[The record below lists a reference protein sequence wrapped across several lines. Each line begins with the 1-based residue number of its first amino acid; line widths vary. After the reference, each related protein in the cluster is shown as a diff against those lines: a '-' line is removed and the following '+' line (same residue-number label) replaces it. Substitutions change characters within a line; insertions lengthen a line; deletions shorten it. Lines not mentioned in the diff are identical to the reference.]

1 MEDRDECII
10 IGQIYGITGEKR
22 DDRQAE
28 LCLSDV
34 LWNMTDEQKK
44 EYNALLDV
52 NGSGIMGYLDIPK
65 ISVTLPIYHG
75 TDEAVL
81 QIAIGHLAGTS
92 LPVGGEGCRQLV
104 RRRLLLRQS
113 LCYNTGKAFHPHG
126 WRKERLIPCFISSE
140 SCFLAARPRR
150 RRGRSPAPAKAAAGP
165 SRCRKTSSTGRT
177 AARPAG

>member
-92 LPVGGEGCRQLV
+92 LPVGGAAVGNWCAGGFY
-104 RRRLLLRQS
+104 
-113 LCYNTGKAFHPHG
+113 CGKACA
-126 WRKERLIPCFISSE
+126 II
-140 SCFLAARPRR
+140 
-150 RRGRSPAPAKAAAGP
+150 RGKRST
-165 SRCRKTSSTGRT
+165 RTGGGKR
-177 AARPAG
+177 G